1 MKNIFSTKNLKAI
14 LLVFLFG
21 SFTNTSIA
29 EEYRYYLAQ
38 WNGQVSTIYQ
48 VNIAGSDAD
57 LVALTEV
64 PYGCHIAFNES
75 TKEIVIIN
83 STTADFQTYN
93 VETDVLGVVYD
104 IDASN
109 GQYVATG
116 FNGEGSILI
125 GNASN
130 GKVYSNPA
138 DFLTNTLTEIG
149 NGPVSGG
156 DLLYNNG
163 DLYLATR
170 SGNRLMKF
178 NGATFDSF
186 GNIASNV
193 TGAAAFE
200 GGKFILS
207 FFGSTTLKIYNADG
221 SFDTEVT
228 TRIGDNVYTQLN
240 GDMTSGTF
248 STACLPMSV
257 YAYEP
262 GPQAD
267 GISPV
272 SAARQFSERA
282 LVPEKSDATVSES
295 DVNFASLGFGGYI
308 TLEFETGIA
317 NGPGDDVMVYETTYS
332 PSTENCNRYPEK
344 IRAYASQ
351 DGCNFWYIG
360 EGCQNTSFDLG
371 YGGAPFTWAKFI
383 KLVDI
388 SDASAGV
395 FPTQGGDGYDVDGI
409 ECLNGSSENTELEG
423 TFGSATEAWLEQGNR
438 RNGTPVAASR
448 SVKENALGLPQN
460 TDVVNF
466 VSLGFGGK
474 LILKLDFVVFDQAG
488 NDIQIVETSFGN
500 PSCNSYPEK
509 VMVRGSLNG
518 VDYFDIAS
526 EDICLDGEID
536 IAAYGPIQYLELM
549 DRSALSDFSGSADG
563 YDVDGVVVLTSCDGE
578 GIDQAR
584 ISDDVTTPDELI
596 SLSAYPNPFSNVV
609 TVEISTGANDNTAL
623 VEVSNYLGQQ
633 VSSERI
639 NVASASQTLHNVNA
653 RDLQKGVYFITVTTD
668 SSKETLKVIKN

>member
-1 MKNIFSTKNLKAI
+1 MNLTLNSIMKNFFSIKNLKAI

-21 SFTNTSIA
+21 SFTNSSIA
-29 EEYRYYLAQ
+29 DEYRYFLAQ
-38 WNGQVSTIYQ
+38 WNGQTSTIYE
-48 VNIAGSDAD
+48 VSINGSNAD
-57 LVALTEV
+57 LTVLTQV
-64 PYGCHIAFNES
+64 PYACHIAFSES
-75 TKEIVIIN
+75 TKDILIIN
-83 STTADFQTYN
+83 SSNADIQPYN
-93 VETDVLGVVYD
+93 VESDVLGVVYD

-109 GQYVATG
+109 GSYVATG
-116 FNGEGSILI
+116 FDSNGNILI
-125 GNASN
+125 GNANN

-138 DFLTNTLTEIG
+138 DFFTNTLTEIG

-156 DLLYNNG
+156 DLVYNNG
-163 DLYLATR
+163 DVYLATR

-178 NGATFDSF
+178 NGSTFDSF

-193 TGAAAFE
+193 TGAAALE

-207 FFGSTTLKIYNADG
+207 FFGSTTLKVYNADG
-221 SFDTEVT
+221 SFDSNLN
-228 TRIGDNVYTQLN
+228 TRLNCEAYTQLN

-272 SAARQFSERA
+272 SDARTHSDRA
-282 LVPEKSDATVSES
+282 LVPEKSDATVAES

-332 PSTENCNRYPEK
+332 PSTENCSRYPEK

-371 YGGAPFTWAKFI
+371 YGDAPFTWAKFI

-409 ECLNGSSENTELEG
+409 ECLNGSAENTVLEG
-423 TFGSATEAWLEQGNR
+423 SFGSATQAWLEQGNR
-438 RNGTPVAASR
+438 KNGTPVAASR
-448 SVKENALGLPQN
+448 SIKENALGLPQN

-474 LILKLDFVVFDQAG
+474 LILKFDFVVFDQVG
-488 NDIQIVETSFGN
+488 NDVKIVETSFGN

-518 VDYFDIAS
+518 SDYFDISS

-536 IAAYGPIQYLELM
+536 LASYGPIQYLELM
-549 DRSALSDFSGSADG
+549 DRSALSDFSNSADG
-563 YDVDGVVVLTSCDGE
+563 YDVDGVVVLTSCNG
-578 GIDQAR
+578 
-584 ISDDVTTPDELI
+584 
-596 SLSAYPNPFSNVV
+596 
-609 TVEISTGANDNTAL
+609 
-623 VEVSNYLGQQ
+623 
-633 VSSERI
+633 
-639 NVASASQTLHNVNA
+639 
-653 RDLQKGVYFITVTTD
+653 
-668 SSKETLKVIKN
+668 